1 MNLFSEHHYKISV
14 CNVQADCFQRSKD
27 RILEIF
33 YMNVRFKNFN
43 ELTEPKSVLFKVMLL
58 VFLFTFKQTLYL
70 IVRCL

>member
-1 MNLFSEHHYKISV
+1 
-14 CNVQADCFQRSKD
+14 
-27 RILEIF
+27 
-33 YMNVRFKNFN
+33 MNVRFKNFN